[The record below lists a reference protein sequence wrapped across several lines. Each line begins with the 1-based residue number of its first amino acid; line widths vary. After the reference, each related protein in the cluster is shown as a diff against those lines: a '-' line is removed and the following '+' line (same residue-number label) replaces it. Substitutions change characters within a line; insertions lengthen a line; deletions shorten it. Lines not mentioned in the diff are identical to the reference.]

1 MTESALYCI
10 GCGAKLQAK
19 NPKAAGYIPQAALVK
34 QEANSDHTLYCQRCF
49 RLRHYHDIT
58 DVKVDSDEFRRLL
71 DGLAQKRALI
81 VNVVDLFD
89 LEGSLIP
96 GLHRYVGQNPV
107 LVVGNKADVLPHS
120 VHRPKVTAW
129 LKRQLAQEGIHP
141 QAALLVSARTQY
153 HLDELLRLIERF
165 RQGRDVYFVG
175 TTNVGKS
182 TLINA
187 IIKSVAGSAHVITTS
202 HFPGTTLDQI
212 QIPLDDGQHIVDT
225 PGIVKPNQVAQF
237 LQSDELHYLSPQ
249 KEVHPKVYQL
259 TPPQTLFLGGLARL
273 DFLAGQPA
281 TLSVYVENDLIV
293 HRSKTANADEF
304 YQRQRGQLLVPPVH
318 YQDLPEFRHHQL
330 QTKTAQ
336 DLVISGLGWIK
347 LPPHRQF
354 RLSLPA
360 GLDYRL
366 RAAMI

>member
-10 GCGAKLQAK
+10 GCGAKLQTK
-19 NPKAAGYIPQAALVK
+19 DPHVAGYIPQAALAK
-34 QEANSDHTLYCQRCF
+34 QTAVSEQTLYCQRCF

-58 DVKVDSDEFRRLL
+58 DVKVDSEEFRRLL
-71 DGLAQKRALI
+71 DNLAQKRALI

-96 GLHRYVGQNPV
+96 GLHRYVGHNPV

-129 LKRQLAQEGIHP
+129 LKRQLSQEGIHP
-141 QAALLVSARTQY
+141 QAALLVSARSRY
-153 HLDELLRLIERF
+153 HLDELLTLIERF
-165 RQGRDVYFVG
+165 RKGRDVYFVG

-187 IIKSVAGSAHVITTS
+187 IIQMVAGSENLITTS

-212 QIPLDDGQHIVDT
+212 QIPLEYGQQIVDT
-225 PGIVKPNQVAQF
+225 PGIVKPIQVAKF
-237 LQSDELHYLSPQ
+237 LQPDELHYLSPQ
-249 KEVHPKVYQL
+249 KEIHPKIYQL

-273 DFLAGQPA
+273 DFLSGQPA
-281 TLSVYVENDLIV
+281 TISVYVQNDLIV
-293 HRSKTANADEF
+293 HRSKTANADDF
-304 YQRQRGQLLVPPVH
+304 YQRQRGQLLVPPE
-318 YQDLPEFRHHQL
+318 YYEDLPEFRHHQI

-347 LPPHRQF
+347 LPPQRQF
-354 RLSLPA
+354 RLSLPT
-360 GLDYRL
+360 GIDYSL